1 MEIQVIISG
10 IVAGSI
16 YALIALCFVIVYK
29 ATQVV
34 NFGQGEIVM
43 IGAYSGIVFYSI
55 AGLPYFLSISMTI
68 LVGIG
73 LGIVVGLICNTAQ
86 LRFKVDLFNMFIVT
100 LAIGFIL
107 KSAVMLIM
115 GPNPYTLPPIPG
127 LDTRPSKIAGIVIS
141 PLHMA
146 TIIIALAIMVALA
159 LFFKFTRTGK
169 AMRASSLKIIAAKA
183 VGINVPYMFL
193 LIWVVNGIV
202 GVSIGLLLSPLVPA
216 ETTMGSVGIKAFAA
230 AIIGGF
236 TSIPGAIVGGFCL
249 GIIENL
255 SGFLIS
261 TAFKDAVAFI
271 ILIAF
276 LLIRPTGLFEKRFT
290 KRV

>member
-1 MEIQVIISG
+1 MEIQVVISG

-43 IGAYSGIVFYSI
+43 VGAYSGIVFHSI
-55 AGLPYFLSISMTI
+55 AGLPYSLSYSLTI
-68 LVGIG
+68 LVGIA
-73 LGIVVGLICNTAQ
+73 LGIIVGLICNAAQ
-86 LRFKVDLFNMFIVT
+86 LRFKVNLFNMFIVT

-107 KSAVMLIM
+107 KSGVMLIM

-127 LDTRPSKIAGIVIS
+127 LDTGPRKIAGIFIS
-141 PLHMA
+141 PLHIA
-146 TIIIALAIMVALA
+146 IISIAVAIMVALA
-159 LFFKFTRTGK
+159 LFFKFTRMGK

-193 LIWVVNGIV
+193 LIWVINSIV
-202 GVSIGLLLSPLVPA
+202 GVNIGLLLSPLVPA
-216 ETTMGSVGIKAFAA
+216 ETTMGLVGIKAFAA
-230 AIIGGF
+230 AVIGGF
-236 TSIPGAIVGGFCL
+236 TSIPGAIVGGFGL
-249 GIIENL
+249 GVIENL
-255 SGFLIS
+255 SGFFIS

-271 ILIAF
+271 ILIVV
-276 LLIRPTGLFEKRFT
+276 LLFRPTGLFEKRFT